1 MAKIGLNNFRYS
13 KLTETEAG
21 KATYDGAKKPAKAI
35 SCKVDIS
42 NNDASL
48 YADDALAESDT
59 SFQKGS
65 VTIGIDNEDVQTM
78 ADLLGHTVSEEGSE
92 RELVRNANDV
102 APYVGF
108 GRIVTKMVN
117 GDYKYTVEFL
127 CKVKFSE
134 PSQDDS
140 TKGESVSFSTT
151 ELAGTVA
158 TLADGTWSKSK
169 TFDTKTEAVTYLE
182 GLMAKTA

>member
-13 KLTETEAG
+13 KLTESGEGT
-21 KATYDGAKKPAKAI
+21 ATYDGAKTPAKAI

-59 SFQKGS
+59 SFQSGT
-65 VTIGIDNEDVQTM
+65 VTIGIDNDDMQTM
-78 ADLLGHTVSEEGSE
+78 ADLLGHTVSKDQK
-92 RELVRNANDV
+92 ELTRSANDV

-117 GDYKYTVEFL
+117 GAYKYTVEFL

-182 GLMAKTA
+182 GLMAKSSV